1 MATGRDGV
9 GEWSCKE
16 EAVRHAYVRRQ
27 RRFIVER
34 HNGRDWGGAGFV
46 ESDIISSLK
55 VVNKSGSLT
64 ICISYQTSCL
74 LSTHNH
80 KLWAYIF

>member
-1 MATGRDGV
+1 MGTSGGSDDLL
-9 GEWSCKE
+9 SSD
-16 EAVRHAYVRRQ
+16 
-27 RRFIVER
+27 II
-34 HNGRDWGGAGFV
+34 GRDWGGAGFV